1 MSQHEQVPEPPRGAE
16 STEPREASRSEPEG
30 ELSFD
35 DLPLAG
41 KGRADQTPFV
51 HTLQK
56 RAGSALDAAA
66 PDEAA
71 EAAPDDVTEAD
82 FETIERWSPR
92 VQLLCIMGGSAL
104 CWAVIV
110 APFLLF

>member
-1 MSQHEQVPEPPRGAE
+1 MSQHEQVPGPPRGE
-16 STEPREASRSEPEG
+16 ETEPREASRSEPEG
-30 ELSFD
+30 ELGFD

-41 KGRADQTPFV
+41 KGRADGTPFI

-56 RAGSALDAAA
+56 RAGSALDG
-66 PDEAA
+66 PAA
-71 EAAPDDVTEAD
+71 EAAPDDAID
-82 FETIERWSPR
+82 GDDETVERWSPR